1 MPIEVRELVV
11 QAKVGD
17 SSSKGN
23 NQVEAGLS
31 AAQKNEIIEEC
42 LVRVRQILLDKT
54 YR

>member
-1 MPIEVRELVV
+1 MPIEVRELVI

-17 SSSKGN
+17 SSSKAN

-31 AAQKNEIIEEC
+31 SAQRNDIIEEC